1 MSSSHQNDQQIN
13 ETDLKMVSKTSYNCP
28 QCGKQKM
35 RRVVGPCDFENGD
48 FIPTL
53 ERMHCFS
60 CGADFFDPPAM
71 DAIEEFWKTQKLKS
85 VQAQARRSKKT
96 KSTLYSEAA

>member
-1 MSSSHQNDQQIN
+1 MSSSRQNGQRIN
-13 ETDLKMVSKTSYNCP
+13 DADLRSVSKTGYRCP

-35 RRVVGPCDFENGD
+35 RRVIGPCEFENGD

-60 CGADFFDPPAM
+60 CGSDFFDPSAM
-71 DAIEEFWKTQKLKS
+71 DVIEAFWKSQK
-85 VQAQARRSKKT
+85 QRPTRQRRIKKPGT
-96 KSTLYSEAA
+96 AVYSAAA